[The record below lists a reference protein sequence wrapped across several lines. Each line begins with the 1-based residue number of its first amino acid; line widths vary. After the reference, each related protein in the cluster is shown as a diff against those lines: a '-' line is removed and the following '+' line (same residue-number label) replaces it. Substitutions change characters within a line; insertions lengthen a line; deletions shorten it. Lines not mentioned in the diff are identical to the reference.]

1 MLLQMKLK
9 AGQTRCCE
17 KRTGENSVS
26 SETSFLGWL
35 VNVLIST
42 SVLFSSSTHRPFLSK
57 CKLLFSVFFFFWCAS
72 SPESSP
78 AAEPPSKRVKI
89 EETFQLSEQQKQL
102 IREDTAN
109 KKLWDEAMG
118 NLKEGP
124 VRISVHSDSNT
135 FQSPRCCVFT
145 KHLTQHK
152 CINYESAQTWM

>member
-1 MLLQMKLK
+1 MKLK

-35 VNVLIST
+35 VNVLISA
-42 SVLFSSSTHRPFLSK
+42 SVLFSSSTHTV
-57 CKLLFSVFFFFWCAS
+57 LFYPNVSCFFQSFFFFCVCAS

-135 FQSPRCCVFT
+135 FQCPQCCVFT
-145 KHLTQHK
+145 KHLTQRK
-152 CINYESAQTWM
+152 CINYESAQAWM